1 MLERRSS
8 EAECTRRDSGDER
21 ARDSY
26 KAKYNSR
33 FNKRHVEAG
42 NEETP
47 GRASG
52 GASRFD
58 DRPRQGSESR
68 ASENQLRGYDMS
80 GLLEPGS
87 VRNADID
94 AYADWTVSF
103 WFSGHNRP
111 EKESIAIMGLGL
123 AGESGEVVEHLKKF
137 IRDDNIAREEL
148 KKELGDAIYYLARIC
163 KQFGFEP
170 SEVIQANV
178 EKLISRR
185 ERGKLRGDGDNR

>member
-33 FNKRHVEAG
+33 FNQGNFEAG

-52 GASRFD
+52 GASRLD

-68 ASENQLRGYDMS
+68 ASENKLRGYDMS

-87 VRNADID
+87 VRETNR
-94 AYADWTVSF
+94 VQRF
-103 WFSGHNRP
+103 WNEQSEWSQATFGTDQERGPLGALKHL
-111 EKESIAIMGLGL
+111 EKEAREAQEYPIDWVEIADCQFLVFDAARR
-123 AGESGEVVEHLKKF
+123 AGMTLDQLMNTCEQKLIINKARKWGKPTSDEPVEH
-137 IRDDNIAREEL
+137 IR
-148 KKELGDAIYYLARIC
+148 
-163 KQFGFEP
+163 
-170 SEVIQANV
+170 
-178 EKLISRR
+178 
-185 ERGKLRGDGDNR
+185 